1 VTNVFQTLLSGLLS
15 GGVYAL
21 PAVGLSLIWGVM
33 KIVNIAHGVLALLG
47 SYLALTLFRALGI
60 DPLLAAV
67 LMLPVFFLIGMIVQH
82 TLVRPVINQPEIS
95 SLMILFA
102 FTIVLENV
110 ITRVWTGDF
119 RAMTPAYSGMSLDFA
134 GANLS
139 VVRTIT
145 FGLAVVA
152 VFGLDALLARTYIG
166 KAIRATAQNQAAAML
181 AGIDTDRVALI
192 AFGIGTA
199 LAGVAGVAL
208 GLIYSFHPS
217 VHILWVVKSFL
228 VTVLGG
234 VGNIRGAFAAGL
246 LLGVAESFL
255 GTYVSFRWV
264 DFFIYGLLLL
274 VLLLRPQGLL
284 RGAASA

>member
-1 VTNVFQTLLSGLLS
+1 
-15 GGVYAL
+15 VYAL

-47 SYLALTLFRALGI
+47 SYVALTLFRSFGL
-60 DPLLAAV
+60 DPLLSAV
-67 LMLPVFFLIGMIVQH
+67 LMLPVFFVIGLLVQR
-82 TLVRPVINQPEIS
+82 TLVRPIVSQPEIS

-119 RAMTPAYSGMSLDFA
+119 RAMTPSYSGVSFGFA

-139 VVRTIT
+139 IVRTIT
-145 FGLAVVA
+145 FAMAVVA
-152 VFGLDALLARTYIG
+152 VFGLDAFLMRTYTG

-181 AGIDTDRVALI
+181 AGIDTDRTGLI
-192 AFGIGTA
+192 AFGIGAA

-246 LLGVAESFL
+246 LLGIAESFL

-264 DFFIYGLLLL
+264 DFCIYGLLLL
-274 VLLLRPQGLL
+274 VLLVRPHGLL
-284 RGAASA
+284 RGSGA